1 MPDLRGT
8 IHHSIG
14 AIESVARE
22 ITGDRKK
29 TLGEI
34 LKFHPD
40 IVPKPLDEALSKMWG
55 YASEFARHVRE
66 DRDIDRKE
74 VQLIL
79 GISST
84 IITYLIESVGE

>member
-1 MPDLRGT
+1 MLVDDGL
-8 IHHSIG
+8 
-14 AIESVARE
+14 A
-22 ITGDRKK
+22 
-29 TLGEI
+29 
-34 LKFHPD
+34 
-40 IVPKPLDEALSKMWG
+40 KMWG

-66 DRDIDRKE
+66 DRDIERKE